1 MIGSLIK
8 SGKKNYKLPITNPV
22 LYNKQNLPLDPYLIG
37 ALIGDGGMT
46 GSNTVFTSADKE
58 IIDIINDILSEYD
71 LFLKPTKE
79 TINNEKYDYRI
90 VNKII
95 DGHSKNYV
103 KDSTLELGLRCK
115 SEFKRIP
122 KIYLYSTIE
131 DRIALLQGLLD
142 TDGTVCNKS
151 GSTIFSSSSKG
162 LVEDV
167 QELVRSLGGLA
178 TITLKKTKHLDH
190 FVSYLNLPNNITPFR
205 LTRKQEKVIFK
216 TKYLTPRYIT
226 NIEYIGKVEQQ
237 CISIDS
243 EEHLYLTDNHVV
255 THNTFVALH
264 TALSL
269 LGGKYKK
276 IILVKSVTV
285 LPEEEIGF
293 IPGDMA
299 AKMEPFMISY
309 LGNLRK
315 LIGDK
320 QTDELFKTGIIE
332 VLPLAYIRGLSIDNS
347 IVIVDEAQ
355 NLSNHI
361 FKSIITRIGSDSK
374 YIFMG
379 DIDQIDRKDIKTSCL
394 QKVFSIFSD
403 YNKIGTIEFTHEDCV
418 RNPIIPEIL
427 EILKQNN
434 I

>member
-1 MIGSLIK
+1 MGNEKKVKGTKQQFCTSEEKTKVHVRKISCLNERQVQLKESIETNEITITIGLAG
-8 SGKKNYKLPITNPV
+8 SGK
-22 LYNKQNLPLDPYLIG
+22 
-37 ALIGDGGMT
+37 
-46 GSNTVFTSADKE
+46 
-58 IIDIINDILSEYD
+58 
-71 LFLKPTKE
+71 
-79 TINNEKYDYRI
+79 
-90 VNKII
+90 
-95 DGHSKNYV
+95 
-103 KDSTLELGLRCK
+103 
-115 SEFKRIP
+115 
-122 KIYLYSTIE
+122 
-131 DRIALLQGLLD
+131 
-142 TDGTVCNKS
+142 
-151 GSTIFSSSSKG
+151 
-162 LVEDV
+162 
-167 QELVRSLGGLA
+167 
-178 TITLKKTKHLDH
+178 
-190 FVSYLNLPNNITPFR
+190 
-205 LTRKQEKVIFK
+205 
-216 TKYLTPRYIT
+216 
-226 NIEYIGKVEQQ
+226 
-237 CISIDS
+237 
-243 EEHLYLTDNHVV
+243 
-255 THNTFVALH
+255 TFVALH

-315 LIGDK
+315 LVGDK